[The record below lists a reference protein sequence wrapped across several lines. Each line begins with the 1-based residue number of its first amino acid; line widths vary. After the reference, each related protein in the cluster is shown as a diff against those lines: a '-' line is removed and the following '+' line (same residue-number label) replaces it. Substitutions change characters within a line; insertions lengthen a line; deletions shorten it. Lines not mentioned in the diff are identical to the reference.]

1 MIFSENLSACR
12 AHGCRPRN
20 IFFAARGAGG
30 KDGTFFRRAPCGARL
45 PSSCSASGARSFQST
60 RPLRGA
66 TRDLRLQL
74 IDHAISIHAPHAGR
88 DLGCE
93 LSDLMIRISI
103 HAPLAGCDER
113 KCKALRKQ
121 MKFQSTHPLR
131 GATGRFFRGRPCAS
145 DFNPRTPCGVRL
157 PASAA
162 LSVTRYFNPRTPCGV
177 RLWTILPSRSSNCI
191 SIHAP
196 LAGCDAPRGLEA
208 VGGIAFQS
216 THPLRGATITYTFF
230 EPNRRHF
237 NPRTPCGV
245 RLLYRIMELYGCT
258 ISIHAPLAGCDLK
271 DSSYC
276 SRAGAFQ
283 STHPLRGATK
293 IVAARDGWTNISIHA
308 PLAGCDMTAAKSR
321 PLLLLFQSTHPLRG
335 ATTGCGTIRGGYR
348 ISIHAP
354 LAGCDDHVERRRRST
369 VISIH
374 APLAGCDLVALARWM
389 V

>member
-196 LAGCDAPRGLEA
+196 LAGCDLPVL
-208 VGGIAFQS
+208 GIRQE
-216 THPLRGATITYTFF
+216 RV
-230 EPNRRHF
+230 HF

-245 RLLYRIMELYGCT
+245 RRF
-258 ISIHAPLAGCDLK
+258 
-271 DSSYC
+271 
-276 SRAGAFQ
+276 R
-283 STHPLRGATK
+283 
-293 IVAARDGWTNISIHA
+293 
-308 PLAGCDMTAAKSR
+308 TAQNVKTF
-321 PLLLLFQSTHPLRG
+321 LFQSTHPLRG
-335 ATTGCGTIRGGYR
+335 ATTWRRTPEHSGF

-354 LAGCDDHVERRRRST
+354 LAGCDDLFYRLGDFCS
-369 VISIH
+369 ISIH
-374 APLAGCDLVALARWM
+374 APLAGCDL
-389 V
+389 